1 MTSGPLPEPPAPP
14 VVAAAAPPVPST
26 PVQVPVGAASV
37 SLRPAPSALSP
48 EAIAEIFA
56 AKVEA
61 PNMKQAQKKGEKAK
75 QTSIDLRKVHWP
87 DVKNEDI
94 WLLSNENKR
103 SGFAQVPRTLSM
115 VINIIN
121 DIAKRKYGK
130 AMPAGKTYFALWL
143 HHWGEGLVRIASEQ
157 QIAYEAGYGGQRN
170 VSTFRQHM
178 EVLKEIG
185 FIDFRKGVKG
195 PMHYVL
201 LLNPYN
207 VMKRLRDQKD
217 NTGEKLVSDEQYA
230 ALVERVNDIGSRSEL
245 EE

>member
-1 MTSGPLPEPPAPP
+1 MKTKPDPAPTVPVPPPVTTHEAPAAAAVPPAP
-14 VVAAAAPPVPST
+14 T
-26 PVQVPVGAASV
+26 PG
-37 SLRPAPSALSP
+37 ALSVDSLS
-48 EAIAEIFA
+48 AHLV

-61 PNMKQAQKKGEKAK
+61 PNVKQAQKKGAKAK
-75 QTSIDLRKVHWP
+75 QTNIDLRKVHWA
-87 DVKNEDI
+87 DVKDEDI
-94 WLLSNENKR
+94 WLLSNEHKR
-103 SGFAQVPRTLSM
+103 FGFAQVPRTLSL

-121 DIAKRKYGK
+121 EIAKKKYGK
-130 AMPAGKTYFALWL
+130 AVPAGKTYFALWL
-143 HHWGEGLVRIASEQ
+143 HHYGEGLVRIASEA

-207 VMKRLRDQKD
+207 VMKRLREQKD
-217 NTGEKLVSDEQYA
+217 ETGEKLVSDEQYA

-245 EE
+245 GE

>member
-1 MTSGPLPEPPAPP
+1 MTALLDPPP
-14 VVAAAAPPVPST
+14 AAPPSATAAALFSST
-26 PVQVPVGAASV
+26 
-37 SLRPAPSALSP
+37 
-48 EAIAEIFA
+48 
-56 AKVEA
+56 VEA
-61 PNMKQAQKKGEKAK
+61 PNVKQAQRKGEKAK
-75 QTSIDLRKVHWP
+75 QTNIDLRKVHWA
-87 DVKNEDI
+87 DVKDEDI
-94 WLLSNENKR
+94 WLLSNEHKR
-103 SGFAQVPRTLSM
+103 FGFAQVPRTLSL

-121 DIAKRKYGK
+121 DIAKRKHGR
-130 AMPAGKTYFALWL
+130 AIPAGKTYFALWL
-143 HHWGEGLVRIASEQ
+143 HHYGEGLVRIASEA

-178 EVLKEIG
+178 QVLKEIG

-207 VMKRLRDQKD
+207 VIKRLRDQKD
-217 NTGEKLVSDEQYA
+217 DTGEKLVSDEQYA

>member
-1 MTSGPLPEPPAPP
+1 MKTKPVPAPTEPPAQ
-14 VVAAAAPPVPST
+14 APAT
-26 PVQVPVGAASV
+26 PVEAAVAVVVP
-37 SLRPAPSALSP
+37 PAPAPNAVTSTDDVFAAFAAL
-48 EAIAEIFA
+48 AA

-61 PNMKQAQKKGEKAK
+61 PNVKQAQKKGEKAK
-75 QTSIDLRKVHWP
+75 QTSIDLRKVHWA
-87 DVKNEDI
+87 DVKDEDI
-94 WLLSNENKR
+94 WLLSNEHKR
-103 SGFAQVPRTLSM
+103 FGFAQVPRTLSL

-121 DIAKRKYGK
+121 EIAKKKYGK
-130 AMPAGKTYFALWL
+130 AVPAGKTYFALWL
-143 HHWGEGLVRIASEQ
+143 HHYGEGLVRVASEA

-178 EVLKEIG
+178 AVLKEIG

-207 VMKRLRDQKD
+207 VLKRLRELKD
-217 NTGEKLVSDEQYA
+217 ETGEKLVSDEQYA

-245 EE
+245 GE

>member
-1 MTSGPLPEPPAPP
+1 MAAVSDPPPAVPPAPP
-14 VVAAAAPPVPST
+14 QSPVQAAVAAVVP
-26 PVQVPVGAASV
+26 
-37 SLRPAPSALSP
+37 PAPLSAT
-48 EAIAEIFA
+48 AAAHFA
-56 AKVEA
+56 STIEA
-61 PNMKQAQKKGEKAK
+61 PNVKQAQKKGEKAK
-75 QTSIDLRKVHWP
+75 QTNIDLRKVHWA
-87 DVKNEDI
+87 DVKDEDI
-94 WLLSNENKR
+94 WLLSNEHKR
-103 SGFAQVPRTLSM
+103 FGFAQVPRTLSL

-121 DIAKRKYGK
+121 DIAKKKYGK
-130 AMPAGKTYFALWL
+130 AIPAGKTYFALWL
-143 HHWGEGLVRIASEQ
+143 HHYGEGLVRIASEA

-217 NTGEKLVSDEQYA
+217 ETGEKLVSDEQYA

-245 EE
+245 GE

>member
-1 MTSGPLPEPPAPP
+1 MTNVPNPPPAVPPAPP
-14 VVAAAAPPVPST
+14 QSPVQAAVAAVVPPAPLSST
-26 PVQVPVGAASV
+26 GAA
-37 SLRPAPSALSP
+37 LLSST
-48 EAIAEIFA
+48 I
-56 AKVEA
+56 EA
-61 PNMKQAQKKGEKAK
+61 PNVKQAQKKAEKAK
-75 QTSIDLRKVHWP
+75 QTNIDLRKVHWA
-87 DVKNEDI
+87 DVKDEDI
-94 WLLSNENKR
+94 WLLSNEHKR
-103 SGFAQVPRTLSM
+103 FGFAQVPRTLSL

-121 DIAKRKYGK
+121 DIAKKKYGK
-130 AMPAGKTYFALWL
+130 AIPAGKTYFALWL
-143 HHWGEGLVRIASEQ
+143 HHYGEGLVRIASEA

-178 EVLKEIG
+178 EVLKQIG

-217 NTGEKLVSDEQYA
+217 ETGEKLLSDEQYA

>member
-1 MTSGPLPEPPAPP
+1 MTNVPDPPPAVPPAPP
-14 VVAAAAPPVPST
+14 QSPVQAAPLSAP
-26 PVQVPVGAASV
+26 AASLF
-37 SLRPAPSALSP
+37 SSTIEALN
-48 EAIAEIFA
+48 
-56 AKVEA
+56 V
-61 PNMKQAQKKGEKAK
+61 KQAQKKGEKAK
-75 QTSIDLRKVHWP
+75 QTNIDLRKVHWA
-87 DVKNEDI
+87 DVKDEDI
-94 WLLSNENKR
+94 WLLSNEHKR
-103 SGFAQVPRTLSM
+103 FGFAQVPRTLSL

-121 DIAKRKYGK
+121 DIAKKKYGK
-130 AMPAGKTYFALWL
+130 AIPAGKTYFALWL
-143 HHWGEGLVRIASEQ
+143 HHYGEGLVRIASEA

-217 NTGEKLVSDEQYA
+217 ETGEKLVSDEQYA

-245 EE
+245 GE

>member
-1 MTSGPLPEPPAPP
+1 MSTLPDPPATASVHATAIAVTPPAPLS
-14 VVAAAAPPVPST
+14 AAAAALLSST
-26 PVQVPVGAASV
+26 
-37 SLRPAPSALSP
+37 
-48 EAIAEIFA
+48 I
-56 AKVEA
+56 EA
-61 PNMKQAQKKGEKAK
+61 PNVKQAHKKGEKAK
-75 QTSIDLRKVHWP
+75 QTNIDLRKVHWA
-87 DVKNEDI
+87 DVKDEDI
-94 WLLSNENKR
+94 WLLSNEHKR
-103 SGFAQVPRTLSM
+103 FGFAQVPRTLSL

-121 DIAKRKYGK
+121 DIAKKKYGK
-130 AMPAGKTYFALWL
+130 AIPAGKTYFALWL
-143 HHWGEGLVRIASEQ
+143 HHYGEGLVRIASEA

-178 EVLKEIG
+178 QVLKEIG

-217 NTGEKLVSDEQYA
+217 DTGEKLVSDEQYA

>member
-1 MTSGPLPEPPAPP
+1 VPPPATPVEAAAAVVVPPAPP
-14 VVAAAAPPVPST
+14 
-26 PVQVPVGAASV
+26 
-37 SLRPAPSALSP
+37 LDALS
-48 EAIAEIFA
+48 ADGLAALLA

-61 PNMKQAQKKGEKAK
+61 PNVKQAQKKGEKAK
-75 QTSIDLRKVHWP
+75 QTNIDLRKVHWA
-87 DVKNEDI
+87 DVKDEDI
-94 WLLSNENKR
+94 WLLS
-103 SGFAQVPRTLSM
+103 L

-121 DIAKRKYGK
+121 EIAKKKYGK
-130 AMPAGKTYFALWL
+130 AVPAGKTYFALWL
-143 HHWGEGLVRIASEQ
+143 HHYGEGLVRIASEA

-207 VMKRLRDQKD
+207 VMKRLREQKD
-217 NTGEKLVSDEQYA
+217 ETGEKLVSDEQYA

-245 EE
+245 GE